1 MNKNNVKN
9 KEAKNLLTMAVLA
22 GNIMLKNGAETYR
35 VEDTI
40 TRICKSRLNT
50 ESVEPFVTP
59 TGMFVSIQCNGE
71 IISYVQRVKDIKI
84 NLDKINMVNDFSR
97 KFVSSNMPIDKGY
110 TELKKI
116 DSIPSYKNIIKIVFG
131 SLAGAFFTMLYG
143 GTIKD
148 FIGTFLVN
156 ILVIWSN
163 IFLSKSGIN
172 SFISSFL
179 GALLASFLS
188 ILVIKI
194 GIGDSMDRIIIG
206 AIMSLVPG
214 VAITNAIRDSFSGD
228 FISGLSRG
236 AEALIIALAIAFG
249 VGIVLKI
256 HISI

>member
-97 KFVSSNMPIDKGY
+97 KFVSSNMPID
-110 TELKKI
+110 
-116 DSIPSYKNIIKIVFG
+116 
-131 SLAGAFFTMLYG
+131 
-143 GTIKD
+143 
-148 FIGTFLVN
+148 
-156 ILVIWSN
+156 
-163 IFLSKSGIN
+163 
-172 SFISSFL
+172 
-179 GALLASFLS
+179 
-188 ILVIKI
+188 
-194 GIGDSMDRIIIG
+194 
-206 AIMSLVPG
+206 
-214 VAITNAIRDSFSGD
+214 
-228 FISGLSRG
+228 
-236 AEALIIALAIAFG
+236 
-249 VGIVLKI
+249 
-256 HISI
+256 